1 MEPIEHRIKELFNK
15 YLQGTLTA
23 VELDEFLRY
32 FWDDENEDIFKE
44 LMQSNFDSTA
54 PEGFPQERVDRIS
67 HNVDDV
73 VLNHVRPK
81 PRKLPTYRWLSI
93 VAAAVV
99 VLVGSYVFFNKVEE
113 KPPIKFAGTTEDVD
127 PGTNRAT
134 LTLESSSSIALSED
148 KTGITIGKDGIL
160 YEDGTKIAENL
171 QVQHAV
177 LSTPRKGQYQ
187 ATLPDGSKV
196 WLNAESSLHY
206 PTAFTGNQ
214 RKVELKGEA
223 YFEVAHNAEQPFIV
237 ETASQQVKVLGTE
250 FNINSY
256 DNEPSTLTTL
266 INGGIELNRK
276 KDKTVKTLKPG
287 QQASLGADNFTVS
300 AVDIRPFVA
309 WKKGE
314 FRFKDTPLHEALRQ
328 IERWYDVEIDYT
340 KIPDDIE
347 IYAYIRR
354 DKKLS
359 SVLFAL
365 EKITDLKFT
374 VKERRL
380 MLME

>member
-15 YLQGTLTA
+15 YVQGTLTA
-23 VELDEFLRY
+23 EELDEFLRY
-32 FWDDENEDIFKE
+32 FWDDENEDIFKA

-54 PEGFPQERVDRIS
+54 PEGLPQERVDRIA

-73 VLNHVRPK
+73 VLNHVHPEKRRFP
-81 PRKLPTYRWLSI
+81 LYRWLSI
-93 VAAAVV
+93 SAAAIA
-99 VLVGSYVFFNKVEE
+99 VLIGSFLFFNKDKE
-113 KPPIKFAGTTEDVD
+113 KPIQVSGTVEDVD

-134 LTLESSSSIALSED
+134 LTLEKGGTIALSED
-148 KTGITIGKDGIL
+148 KTGITIDKDGIL
-160 YEDGTKIAENL
+160 YEDGTKIAEND
-171 QVQHAV
+171 QVQYAV

-187 ATLPDGSKV
+187 AILPDGTKV
-196 WLNAESSLHY
+196 WLNAESSLRY
-206 PTAFTGNQ
+206 PTEFTGNQ

-237 ETASQQVKVLGTE
+237 ETALQQVKVLGTE

-256 DNEPSTLTTL
+256 DNEPSTVTTL
-266 INGGIELNRK
+266 ITGGIELSRK
-276 KDKTVKTLKPG
+276 KDKAIKKLKPE
-287 QQASLGADNFTVS
+287 QQAYLGADNFIVS
-300 AVDIRPFVA
+300 PVDIRPFVA
-309 WKKGE
+309 WKEGE

-328 IERWYDVEIDYT
+328 IERWYDLEIDYT
-340 KIPDDIE
+340 KIPADIE

>member
-15 YLQGTLTA
+15 YVQGTLTA

-54 PEGFPQERVDRIS
+54 PEGFPQERIDRIA

-73 VLNHVRPK
+73 VLNHVYPEKQRFP
-81 PRKLPTYRWLSI
+81 LYRWFSI
-93 VAAAVV
+93 AAAAIA
-99 VLVGSYVFFNKVEE
+99 VLIGSFLFFNKDKE
-113 KPPIKFAGTTEDVD
+113 KPMQVAETIEDVD

-134 LTLESSSSIALSED
+134 LTLEKGGSIALSED

-160 YEDGTKIAENL
+160 YEDGTKIAEND
-171 QVQHAV
+171 QVQYAV

-187 ATLPDGSKV
+187 AILPDGTKV
-196 WLNAESSLHY
+196 WLNAESSLRY
-206 PTAFTGNQ
+206 LTAFTGSE
-214 RKVELKGEA
+214 RRVEVKGEA
-223 YFEVAHNAEQPFIV
+223 YFEVVHNAEQPFIV

-256 DNEPSTLTTL
+256 DNEPSTVTTL
-266 INGGIELNRK
+266 ITGSVELIRK
-276 KDKTVKTLKPG
+276 KDKTIKKLKPE

-309 WKKGE
+309 WKEGE

-328 IERWYDVEIDYT
+328 IERWYDVKIDYT
-340 KIPDDIE
+340 KIPEDIE
-347 IYAYIRR
+347 IYTYIRR

-365 EKITDLKFT
+365 EKITNLKFT